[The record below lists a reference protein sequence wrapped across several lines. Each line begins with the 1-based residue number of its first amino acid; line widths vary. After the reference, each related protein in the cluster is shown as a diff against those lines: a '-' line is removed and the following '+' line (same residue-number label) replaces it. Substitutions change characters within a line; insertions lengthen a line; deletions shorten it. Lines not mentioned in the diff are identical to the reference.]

1 MTFRDRLPSRDII
14 ADSIEAVR
22 TIYPVLDRRSKRLIR
37 PAYYLDDR
45 SPWYDEFKRRLLK
58 ST

>member
-22 TIYPVLDRRSKRLIR
+22 IIYPVLDWRSKRLIR
-37 PAYYLDDR
+37 PAYYLADR
-45 SPWYDEFKRRLLK
+45 SPWYDEFKRRLLT